1 MSNFLVIFSRFLARW
16 EADNTALRLSGSH
29 LGKLND
35 HLDLLRSSC
44 QGLLI
49 VMTHCVKIP
58 TPMVVA

>member
-16 EADNTALRLSGSH
+16 EADNTAPRLSGSP